1 MGKDSTKNL
10 VGQPVFKQ
18 IIKIIPKDRFEM
30 LVSKFKSDRYYKSFF
45 SWDQLVTML
54 FGIFSRCDSM
64 REVCDGMRALGGKL
78 NYLDMDC
85 APAASTAGDGLRDRD
100 EELFRLFY
108 FVLIAYFS
116 PLLSVSRKKKHRK
129 EGVSYEEFYAF
140 DSTTITL
147 FSDIMK
153 GVGRNPKD
161 DGKKKGGLKVHM
173 LTDVHADTPQFV
185 KISEA
190 KMHDK
195 NFLQY
200 LNLAVGSMIVFDKAY
215 NYYLQFAK
223 WTQSGVNFVC
233 RLKDNAKYEVQD
245 APLFEK
251 ILGKDEFGVYKVEHI
266 YIQYKETVE
275 TNVGAKKKTKKV
287 KRIKTLCLRLVWYK
301 DEQGRKYRFITNNWE
316 ITNEEVALLYKY
328 RWSIETCFKKIK
340 QNFQLTYF
348 YSDTENGIK
357 TQVWCTLIAYLLLQV
372 IQTQMESEKAF
383 STIAALVRIHLISH
397 LDLKWVVTEGR
408 RAYPKRTKSR
418 NKSPTSYQLS
428 LFDREVGF

>member
-1 MGKDSTKNL
+1 MGKDSNKNL
-10 VGQPVFKQ
+10 VGQPIFKQ
-18 IIKIIPKDRFEM
+18 IIKMLPRERFENIVRQ
-30 LVSKFKSDRYYKSFF
+30 LKSDRYYKAFF
-45 SWDQLVTML
+45 AWDQLITML

-64 REVCDGMRALGGKL
+64 REVCDGMRALSGKL

-85 APAASTAGDGLRDRD
+85 APASSTAGDALRNRS
-100 EELFRLFY
+100 EEVFRLFY
-108 FVLIAYFS
+108 FSLIAYFS
-116 PLLSVSRKKKHRK
+116 PLLSVSRKKKHSR
-129 EGVSYEEFYAF
+129 EGVCFEDFFAF

-153 GVGRNPKD
+153 GVGRNPKG

-200 LNLAVGSMIVFDKAY
+200 LNLPEGSMIVFDKAY

-223 WTQSGVNFVC
+223 WTEAGVNFVC
-233 RLKDNAKYEVQD
+233 RLKDNAKYEVQGD
-245 APLFEK
+245 PLFERM
-251 ILGKDEFGVYKVEHI
+251 LEKDEYGVYKVEHI
-266 YIQYKETVE
+266 HIQYKETVE
-275 TNVGAKKKTKKV
+275 TNVEGKKKTKKV
-287 KRIKTLCLRLVWYK
+287 KQIKTLCLRLVWYK
-301 DEQGRKYRFITNNWE
+301 DEQGRKYWFITNNWDVTDE
-316 ITNEEVALLYKY
+316 QVALIYKC
-328 RWSIETCFKKIK
+328 RWSIETCFKKMK

-372 IQTQMESEKAF
+372 VQTKTESEKAF
-383 STIAALVRIHLISH
+383 STIAALIRIHLISY
-397 LDLKWVVTEGR
+397 LDLQWVVTENR

-418 NKSPTSYQLS
+418 NKSPAIYQTG
-428 LFDREVGF
+428 LFD